1 MLGIKRFAACFVMLG
16 IAGLGTASAGTYDL
30 SYTGDFGTNSIT
42 AVFSTAGK
50 AVSGSGGGHLVQSLT
65 GSFDGSAIT
74 GLVAANGFDGNDNLF
89 FPGYAKGADFY
100 SPFDASGL
108 SFLDAMGQSINLFSD
123 AGLVFVSS
131 SCVAHR
137 TCTISAGTLTIRKAS
152 TAVPEPGSLILLGTG
167 LLGIGL
173 VSRRRA
179 RRAI

>member
-1 MLGIKRFAACFVMLG
+1 MLAMKRSVACFVMLG

-30 SYTGDFGTNSIT
+30 SYTGNFGNNTIN
-42 AVFSTAGK
+42 AVFSTADK
-50 AVSGSGGGHLVQSLT
+50 AVSGSGGGHLVQGLT

-74 GLVAANGFDGNDNLF
+74 GLIAANGFDGNDNLF
-89 FPGYAKGADFY
+89 FPGYKNGADFY

-108 SFLDAMGQSINLFSD
+108 SFLDAMGQSINLFGD
-123 AGLVFVSS
+123 AGLAFGAS
-131 SCVAHR
+131 SCVVDES
-137 TCTISAGTLTIRKAS
+137 CTMSAGTLTIRKAS